1 MTTPP
6 FSQANQ
12 QTYTEISKS
21 QGIRALDVFV
31 IGPMVI
37 YFGVKAKQE
46 PAWLRALMIG
56 SGVAT
61 VYYNAR
67 NYTQT
72 KRRVQK

>member
-21 QGIRALDVFV
+21 QGIRVLDVFV
-31 IGPMVI
+31 IGPMMI
-37 YFGVKAKQE
+37 YFGVKAKNE
-46 PAWLRALMIG
+46 PTWLRALMIG

-61 VYYNAR
+61 IVYNGR
-67 NYTQT
+67 NYLQT
-72 KRRVQK
+72 RQQLLS